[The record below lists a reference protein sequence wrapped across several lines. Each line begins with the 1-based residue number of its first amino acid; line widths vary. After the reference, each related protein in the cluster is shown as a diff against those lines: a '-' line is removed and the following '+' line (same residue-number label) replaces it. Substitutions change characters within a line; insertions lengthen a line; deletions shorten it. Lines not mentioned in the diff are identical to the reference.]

1 MGKIETHA
9 FECISMVFFRKKKN
23 TKKRIARFYVNR
35 FSFLV
40 NASLTILLFQHYL
53 DP

>member
-9 FECISMVFFRKKKN
+9 FEFISLVFFVKKKN
-23 TKKRIARFYVNR
+23 TKKRIARFYVNS

-40 NASLTILLFQHYL
+40 NASLTVPLFQHYL

>member
-9 FECISMVFFRKKKN
+9 FECISLVFFRKKN
-23 TKKRIARFYVNR
+23 NKKRIARFYVNS

-40 NASLTILLFQHYL
+40 SASLTVLLSQHYL